1 MKRITIIMFS
11 ILMVLS
17 LFTACSPSADNTKPA
32 ESASSSVASV
42 APSAGES
49 TPVEES
55 TAPAAGS
62 VKVGINMELSGAVA
76 TYGEDTVKGIEL
88 AIEQLNAAGGING
101 AQIQV
106 VKYDNKSDAAEA
118 TSLGT
123 KLMTEDK
130 VLAVMGPAT
139 SGAFKAEIPVAIQN
153 KVPVISGSATADDVT
168 VDASGVKDYAF
179 RICFNDS
186 YQGTAMANFALS
198 NLSKTKAVIIKD
210 SSSDYSK
217 GLAESFTAAFTA
229 GGGTIVSEE
238 AYVAGDTDFNAVLTK
253 IKGLDFDVI
262 FIPGY
267 YEEAG
272 LIIKQA
278 RALGIDVPVLGAD
291 GFDSPTLAEL
301 AGTDAANNI
310 YFSNHYS
317 SLDQSPVV
325 QDFISAFKTK
335 YGVDPNAFNALGFDL
350 AKFTCDSIGRAS
362 AQTGEAVK
370 DALASTK
377 DFEGVTGTFSVGED
391 HNPIK
396 ALVVIEM
403 QGGKQVSSV
412 RAGA

>member
-1 MKRITIIMFS
+1 MKRIIITVLA

-17 LFTACSPSADNTKPA
+17 LFTACGQKSDT
-32 ESASSSVASV
+32 
-42 APSAGES
+42 
-49 TPVEES
+49 
-55 TAPAAGS
+55 
-62 VKVGINMELSGAVA
+62 VKVGINMELSGSVA
-76 TYGEDTVKGIEL
+76 TYGEDTVKGIDL
-88 AIEQLNAAGGING
+88 AIEQVNAAGGING
-101 AQIQV
+101 KQVEV

-118 TSLGT
+118 TTLAT
-123 KLMTEDK
+123 KLMTGDK

-139 SGAFKAEIPVAIQN
+139 SGAFKAEIPVGIQN

-168 VDASGVKDYAF
+168 VDATGVKEYAF

-186 YQGTAMANFALS
+186 YQGTAMANFAYS
-198 NLSKTKAVIIKD
+198 NLSKSKAIIIKD

-217 GLAESFTAAFTA
+217 GLADSFTKAFTGA
-229 GGGTIVSEE
+229 GGSIVSEE

-253 IKGLDFDVI
+253 IKDMDFDVI

-278 RALGIDVPVLGAD
+278 RALGIEAPILGAD
-291 GFDSPTLAEL
+291 GFDSPKLAEL
-301 AGTDAANNI
+301 AGNDAANDI

-325 QDFISAFKTK
+325 QDFIKAYKEK
-335 YGVDPNAFNALGFDL
+335 YNTDPNAFNALGYDL
-350 AKFTCDSIGRAS
+350 AKFTCDGISRAS
-362 AQTGEAVK
+362 QATGEAVK

-377 DFEGVTGTFSVGED
+377 DFNGVTGTFSVGDD
-391 HNPIK
+391 HNAIK